1 MDLAFKNCPKIT
13 NTVIWWLLQGNRQ
26 IDHLE
31 WACPLCHFP
40 IWTWL
45 LQSWCFL
52 CKTNFTNSIKIK
64 WYYFIL
70 LLMLTRTCLVA
81 YNKQTSMSL
90 TEIHL
95 RYLMLNTSWTFCRKT
110 ARQSSCLAFGTSPAK
125 DFINLLSFLLLFPK
139 MGNIYNLKVIWK
151 QKVSFIWVWHMFL
164 RNEEKKVSILYFLL
178 CYYFLRVQSFL
189 SITSVLIN
197 THDINIPSSYYT
209 LILIKLTF
217 CSDCVVIISVIRIN

>member
-125 DFINLLSFLLLFPK
+125 DFINLLSFISKNGQYLQFK
-139 MGNIYNLKVIWK
+139 SYMKAKSIIYLSMAHV
-151 QKVSFIWVWHMFL
+151 F
-164 RNEEKKVSILYFLL
+164 EKWRKKS
-178 CYYFLRVQSFL
+178 
-189 SITSVLIN
+189 
-197 THDINIPSSYYT
+197 
-209 LILIKLTF
+209 
-217 CSDCVVIISVIRIN
+217 